1 MRREIV
7 DRLQGIRKGI
17 AATLAFEVQLSR
29 LCDGHATRQ
38 TFFIRPRLELH
49 PSHTVNTIFFRVL
62 RGYVSVLSLFS
73 LFGNDVRTT
82 CAINLWSIRSIMKHV
97 SRSLRLKQK
106 AKVSQVCCSENAKPS
121 PLIFVVSIFSFW
133 CLYFGG
139 PLDHFIHLQLCVVF
153 HVRR

>member
-38 TFFIRPRLELH
+38 TFFIRQRLELH
-49 PSHTVNTIFFRVL
+49 PSHTVNTIFFCVL
-62 RGYVSVLSLFS
+62 RGYVSV
-73 LFGNDVRTT
+73 RTT
-82 CAINLWSIRSIMKHV
+82 CAINVWSIRPIMKHF

-106 AKVSQVCCSENAKPS
+106 AKVSQDCCSENAKPS
-121 PLIFVVSIFSFW
+121 LIFVVSIFSFW
-133 CLYFGG
+133 CLYLGG

-153 HVRR
+153 HVRRSC